1 MPPEPRR
8 ADAGEQQG
16 ADPRGVAADLQ
27 VAHVAVYLDALA
39 EGAEGVL
46 VDAGERGDDVL
57 VDQPE
62 VLDLLFDL
70 VEALADQVE
79 HIAALVQLPFQGQ
92 HRQGVAQRFALQA
105 AGLALQGAGQGF
117 EAVAQVEAVA
127 TVDVQGAGRVARQ
140 QAAEHAA
147 QRGFAD
153 LSGACQLVDQGCGF
167 EDGAEGNQL
176 LSRIAHGRPPKS
188 QASAVSITPPPR
200 QTSPS

>member
-1 MPPEPRR
+1 M
-8 ADAGEQQG
+8 
-16 ADPRGVAADLQ
+16 
-27 VAHVAVYLDALA
+27 AHVAVYLDALA

-57 VDQPE
+57 VDQAE

-79 HIAALVQLPFQGQ
+79 HVAALVQLPFQGQ

-105 AGLALQGAGQGF
+105 A
-117 EAVAQVEAVA
+117 
-127 TVDVQGAGRVARQ
+127 
-140 QAAEHAA
+140 EHAA

-153 LSGACQLVDQGCGF
+153 LPGACQLVDQGCGF